1 QARAAGVVED
11 ISPPAGAAAAAA
23 SQSSASSFGGDAGA
37 NYSGASFNQSAATS
51 SESGGL

>member
-1 QARAAGVVED
+1 RAAGVVED
-11 ISPPAGAAAAAA
+11 ISPPAGAAAAAAAA

-51 SESGGL
+51 SESG